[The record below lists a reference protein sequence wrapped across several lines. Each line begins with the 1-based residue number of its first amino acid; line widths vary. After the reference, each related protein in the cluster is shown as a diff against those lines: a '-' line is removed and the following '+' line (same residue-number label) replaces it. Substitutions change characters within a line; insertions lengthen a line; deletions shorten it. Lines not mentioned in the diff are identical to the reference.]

1 MKIED
6 LMIGNWVYNNLL
18 KKPLT
23 ISNGHFLR
31 TYSTKHLEP
40 IPLTEENIVDLLGF
54 KRNCHYDYLF
64 FKDNIC
70 VDFLYK
76 KVTVDI
82 KTRCTI
88 PKHVHKL
95 QQLIK
100 SLEE

>member
-1 MKIED
+1 MKAED
-6 LMIGNWVYNNLL
+6 LMIGNWVYEKHSKNN
-18 KKPLT
+18 
-23 ISNGHFLR
+23 IQVGAAHYFVCDFEDF
-31 TYSTKHLEP
+31 EP